1 MPRITAAQL
10 GAGGANVC
18 AFLDMLAFSEG
29 TAGRGDDGY
38 DVNVGGR
45 TFVGYSQHPRIAVK
59 TRWGWS
65 DAAGRYQIMAAI
77 PGRIRTDTWDWA
89 SKAARVTDFS
99 PLSQD
104 KVAIYLIK
112 RRGALDDI
120 RAGRFDEAVAK
131 CAKEWASLPGA
142 GYGQREHSINQLR
155 DVYVAAGGALAEAG
169 R

>member
-1 MPRITAAQL
+1 MPRITADQL

-38 DVNVGGR
+38 DVNVGGGI
-45 TFVGYSQHPRIAVK
+45 FVGYNQHPRTAVK

-89 SKAARVTDFS
+89 SKAAKVTDFS

-104 KVAIYLIK
+104 KVAIYLVK
-112 RRGALDDI
+112 RRGALDDV

-142 GYGQREHSINQLR
+142 GYGQREHAIHKLR
-155 DVYVAAGGALAEAG
+155 DVYVAAGGSLAEA
-169 R
+169 RR